1 MKTTLK
7 TEPKT
12 PGTRA
17 VEKYR
22 PRMNK
27 LTRAEREELRDYAMK
42 LAYGS
47 APAPNRRRR

>member
-1 MKTTLK
+1 MKTAPK
-7 TEPKT
+7 AEAKT

-17 VEKYR
+17 IEKYR

-27 LTRAEREELRDYAMK
+27 LTRAEREELRAYAMK

-47 APAPNRRRR
+47 APAPTRRRR